1 MKENVMNISEK
12 FVAVENAKVANI
24 KYKYYHVGTTGLLA
38 DCGAAVSVKVTSVT
52 FNLRTQESVTTLVD
66 ARGKEYTRNGEFY
79 LYDTLDKFKNGIAI
93 GRKIVAAWEL
103 LQWAG
108 GDKTTD
114 CETPVIDVDEEKETS
129 NTFLTVFVYDDGDAI
144 RVPVLVNA
152 VTWDE
157 ENGKHISDGTLPD
170 NYWSNKADAYNWNA
184 YKFIDED
191 GDEFVEKSNDLRL
204 VPTDAQKAILK
215 DILGMFKKAKDAGLM
230 LFVDNNGLD
239 NGILKAF
246 NVNDVVM
253 DFENATPD
261 MLCGTDVYLSDVNV
275 TNVGVEFH
283 VGDNEKIL
291 FKPTDRQ
298 LKQWKKN
305 HPDA

>member
-1 MKENVMNISEK
+1 MKENVLNISEK

-38 DCGAAVSVKVTSVT
+38 DGGAAVSVTVKSVT

-66 ARGKEYTRNGEFY
+66 AKGKEYTRNGEFY
-79 LYDTLDKFKNGIAI
+79 LYKTLDEFKDGNAI
-93 GRKIVAAWEL
+93 CRKIVAAWEL

-108 GDKTTD
+108 GDKTLD
-114 CETPVIDVDEEKETS
+114 CETPVIDVDEENGTS
-129 NTFLTVFVYDDGDAI
+129 NTFLTVFIYDDGEAVH
-144 RVPVLVNA
+144 VPVLVNA

-191 GDEFVEKSNDLRL
+191 GDEFVEKSDDLRL
-204 VPTDAQKAILK
+204 APTDAQKAAING
-215 DILGMFKKAKDAGLM
+215 IANAFAKACDAGLM
-230 LFVDNNGLD
+230 VFVDSDGS
-239 NGILKAF
+239 LKAF
-246 NVNDVVM
+246 NLDDIVTDRK
-253 DFENATPD
+253 NAEPS
-261 MLCGTDVYLSDVNV
+261 MLCGSSFYLGDVHVTDVNV
-275 TNVGVEFH
+275 GLHIGNDATF
-283 VGDNEKIL
+283 L